1 MLTPDEIRAFEQFVA
16 PLYFVKNSDTMFNQD
31 ELTAAQ
37 RFLAPTPKFQNI
49 IQFIGVFLG
58 LLGAT
63 LMKLE
68 ADNLVVLPIWLAWVA
83 TKVTIISAAIGTI
96 VAQFSVDYKA
106 KAKAEILDNV

>member
-1 MLTPDEIRAFEQFVA
+1 
-16 PLYFVKNSDTMFNQD
+16 MFNQD
-31 ELTAAQ
+31 DLTAVE

-49 IQFIGVFLG
+49 IQIIGVFIG

-68 ADNLVVLPIWLAWVA
+68 ADNLVVLPFWLSWIA
-83 TKVTIISAAIGTI
+83 TKATVISAAIGTI

-106 KAKAEILDNV
+106 KAKAEILDKV